1 MGHQIIEYVDAE
13 ECGKKNAGRLLGGKN
28 VIAWAGFQ
36 GGGNNGGRSPKCFAC
51 QALGHS
57 KSECT
62 VDPNTLWCDHC
73 KTKKHNTYRACPK
86 NKNKKQA
93 KEIPKDKKDLK
104 NPKVPP
110 RKGGH
115 ARTVKQDEQ
124 NDGVPEDED
133 DEDDDLSALD
143 LYGLRLKFWPFGDGT
158 DDDLESSSES
168 EVFYLDEDDTDSSGG
183 ESGYFTPPNSPAE
196 ILSVEDL
203 MTDDE
208 DEHVHPPLLSD
219 SEPSDDEEDE
229 SSDDEDDSP
238 LNRYLNSREPAD
250 IRRNE
255 DQFPPG
261 ARVWSEDSPQDDS
274 RMEHQEVTAELLY
287 NLLGLNEEG
296 EAATD
301 DVTAL
306 ESPPI
311 TGPNVA
317 L

>member
-1 MGHQIIEYVDAE
+1 MG
-13 ECGKKNAGRLLGGKN
+13 
-28 VIAWAGFQ
+28 
-36 GGGNNGGRSPKCFAC
+36 PK
-51 QALGHS
+51 
-57 KSECT
+57 E
-62 VDPNTLWCDHC
+62 TL
-73 KTKKHNTYRACPK
+73 
-86 NKNKKQA
+86 
-93 KEIPKDKKDLK
+93 KDKNDPK
-104 NPKVPP
+104 NPKFQPG
-110 RKGGH
+110 KGGQ

-124 NDGVPEDED
+124 NDGVPEGED

-143 LYGLRLKFWPFGDGT
+143 LYGLRLKFWPYGDET

-168 EVFYLDEDDTDSSGG
+168 EVFYLDEDDTDLSGEESG

-238 LNRYLNSREPAD
+238 LSRYLISREPGD

-261 ARVWSEDSPQDDS
+261 ARVWTEDSPHDDS
-274 RMEHQEVTAELLY
+274 R
-287 NLLGLNEEG
+287 
-296 EAATD
+296 
-301 DVTAL
+301 
-306 ESPPI
+306 I
-311 TGPNVA
+311 
-317 L
+317 

>member
-1 MGHQIIEYVDAE
+1 M
-13 ECGKKNAGRLLGGKN
+13 
-28 VIAWAGFQ
+28 
-36 GGGNNGGRSPKCFAC
+36 
-51 QALGHS
+51 
-57 KSECT
+57 
-62 VDPNTLWCDHC
+62 DPNTLWCEHC

-86 NKNKKQA
+86 NKNRKQP
-93 KEIPKDKKDLK
+93 KETPKDKKDPK

-208 DEHVHPPLLSD
+208 DEHLHPPLLSDSEDEEDEPLHLPLLSD

-229 SSDDEDDSP
+229 GSDDEDDSP
-238 LNRYLNSREPAD
+238 LSRYLNGGQIPSVTRGD
-250 IRRNE
+250 E
-255 DQFPPG
+255 DQIPPG
-261 ARVWSEDSPQDDS
+261 
-274 RMEHQEVTAELLY
+274 
-287 NLLGLNEEG
+287 
-296 EAATD
+296 
-301 DVTAL
+301 L
-306 ESPPI
+306 ES
-311 TGPNVA
+311 GPMT
-317 L
+317 LPRMTRG